1 MPMIVS
7 INQMSHLLG
16 RPWREI
22 EAIAETAGR
31 YYEPF
36 DHRRVRGR
44 GKWRHIDNPTG
55 DLKAVQ
61 TRIYQQV
68 LLPVPLPETVIG
80 GVRGRSVRDHAA
92 PHVGQP
98 ALVTLDL
105 RACFPSIDHHTINR
119 VYLRLG
125 YSPAIAHVLTKL
137 TTFQRSLPQGAPT
150 SPALANLALLDLHV
164 ELQEIA
170 RERGLVLTQ
179 YVDDIAMSGAGAQ
192 DAIEPV
198 IQAIMRHGHSVSRR
212 KVEVAHAGV
221 QQCVTGTVVN
231 EVQSVDRKYREELY
245 ARIHELACAADPLDA
260 DLKAVRSKIAH
271 VESVNAT
278 QGRVLRALAERILP
292 ETGVEGRRPRTDEY
306 RPCAHRRRHRV
317 HRRGETTATPAE
329 DVDATCV

>member
-1 MPMIVS
+1 MIVS
-7 INQMSHLLG
+7 KNQVSHLLG
-16 RPWREI
+16 RPWREV

-55 DLKAVQ
+55 ELKTIQ
-61 TRIYQQV
+61 GRIYQRI
-68 LLPVPLPETVIG
+68 LLPVQLPETITG

-98 ALVTLDL
+98 ALVTIDL
-105 RACFPSIDHHTINR
+105 RACFPSIDHRAVHR
-119 VYLRLG
+119 VYRGLG
-125 YSPAIAHVLTKL
+125 CSPTIARTLTQL
-137 TTFQRSLPQGAPT
+137 TTFQGCLPQGAPT
-150 SPALANLALLDLHV
+150 SPALANLVLLDLHV
-164 ELQEIA
+164 ELQQIA

-212 KVEVAHAGV
+212 KVEVAHAGL
-221 QQCVTGTVVN
+221 QQRVTGTVVN
-231 EVQSVDRKYREELY
+231 EIQSVDRKYREELY
-245 ARIHELACAADPLDA
+245 VRIHELACAADPLDA

-271 VESVNAT
+271 VENVNAT

-306 RPCAHRRRHRV
+306 RRCAHRRRHRTHRGGTAAIAKTERV
-317 HRRGETTATPAE
+317 HAARI
-329 DVDATCV
+329 